1 VPEKSVTVAALNP
14 APSQTDITK
23 SVQSELRRV
32 GCYSGNAD
40 GDWDSSSQRSLSQF
54 NRSAGTRLDVKTVNA
69 DTLDAIKQK
78 PSRVCPLVCE
88 HGFKADGD
96 HCSRIVCTEGSFVN
110 DDNECEKR
118 HGKATV
124 KRDEDDRPSLRARDR
139 HVGARGGSGYD
150 AGYGA
155 APPRQRGNS
164 YYNSPPQQGTRPLTG
179 LERQVGCNTPGAIM
193 SGKCP

>member
-1 VPEKSVTVAALNP
+1 VAALNP
-14 APSQTDITK
+14 VPSQADVTK

-40 GDWDSSSQRSLSQF
+40 GDWDQSSQRSLTQF
-54 NRSAGTRLDVKTVNA
+54 NRNAGTKLDVKTVNA
-69 DTLDAIKQK
+69 DTLDTIKQK
-78 PSRVCPLVCE
+78 SSRVCPLVCE

-96 HCSRIVCTEGSFVN
+96 HCSRIACAEGSFVN

-118 HGKATV
+118 RGKATV
-124 KRDEDDRPSLRARDR
+124 KRDDNDRPSPRARTRDR
-139 HVGARGGSGYD
+139 QVGSARGGSGYD
-150 AGYGA
+150 SGYGE
-155 APPRQRGNS
+155 PPRQRGGSS
-164 YYNSPPQQGTRPLTG
+164 YYNSPPQQSARPLTG